1 MVKIQNVFMK
11 YLTIC
16 LIIFIDLSLFAQN
29 FKSNAVV
36 NTGKSENAYTIKN
49 YMLSGTLVDAE
60 QQRPLEY
67 ATIGIFQPGSEELVV
82 SDVTD
87 FDGNFSL
94 KIIEGTYDIRF
105 EYISYETK
113 TLKNVVVNSDK
124 DLGEI
129 ELKFK
134 SNELDEVTVVSET
147 TQLEVRL
154 DKKIY
159 TLGQDLTVAG
169 GTVTEALENVPSVSV
184 DIEGGIRLRGNEN
197 VRILING
204 KPSALAGFG
213 NTDVLQQLPADAIEK
228 VEVITSPSARYDAQ
242 GTAGIIN
249 IVLKREKT
257 LGFNGSVRLQ
267 SGTPLNNRAAANLN
281 WRTTKFNFFG
291 NIGYSHRKPPGNASF
306 ESNFID
312 NDLDRIIENRDYNRN
327 RKDFNFNIGA
337 TYFFDYNTSFTA
349 SYFGRTGED
358 QDLTNN
364 QTTVFDQDGFVNDR
378 HRLEREFEDE
388 ESYQVSL
395 NFNKKFDNDGHELD
409 TEFQYSED
417 SELATANITEEV
429 TAGENLFVPDE
440 FVRESEDQTEY
451 LLQTDYV
458 RPMGEAQ
465 FEAGFRINLENT
477 KEPFFRQFEEAEN
490 EVVID
495 TVLTNNFEFD
505 ENVYAAYAQYGNK
518 FGNFS
523 FLLGLRYEYTQ
534 LQGETTSEFDL
545 SVFEE
550 LLGEDVDLNFDNRFD
565 GLFPTLNLIY
575 ELGEDENLT
584 LGYNRRINR
593 PRGWYLNPTPSLS
606 SRTNIFQ
613 GNPSLRPAFA
623 NAFDLGYLKRW
634 GKKLTLT
641 ASVYY
646 QRETDAFERID
657 EQIGETTDGLGIV
670 RTIPIN
676 LSTNQRMGFE
686 VGTLYNPTKWLRLN
700 WSVNGFRFVT
710 DGFFNG
716 QDFGVENNSIT
727 SRFSAKVELPYKIQ
741 WQTNVNY
748 RGPFENAQTKTK
760 SITSVNLALSKDIFN
775 DNATV
780 SVNVRDLFNSRFRDQ
795 FTTGPNFTRES
806 QFQWRERQIT
816 ATFIY
821 RFNQNKK
828 RGGERDGDYGG
839 EGEY

>member
-1 MVKIQNVFMK
+1 MK
-11 YLTIC
+11 YITVC

-29 FKSNAVV
+29 IKFNG
-36 NTGKSENAYTIKN
+36 NGTRGESEKAYTIKS
-49 YMLSGTLVDAE
+49 YKLSGTLVDAE
-60 QQRPLEY
+60 QQKPLEY
-67 ATIGIFQPGSEELVV
+67 ATIGIFEPDSEELIV

-87 FDGNFSL
+87 FDGNFSM

-105 EYISYETK
+105 EYISYESK
-113 TLKNVVVNSDK
+113 TLENVVVNSNK
-124 DLGEI
+124 DLGKI
-129 ELKFK
+129 NLKFK
-134 SNELDEVTVVSET
+134 SNELGEVTVVSET

-184 DIEGGIRLRGNEN
+184 DIEGGISLRGNEN

-257 LGFNGSVRLQ
+257 LGFNGSLRLQ
-267 SGTPLNNRAAANLN
+267 TGTPLNNRAAANLN
-281 WRTTKFNFFG
+281 WRTSKFNFFG
-291 NIGYSHRKPPGNASF
+291 NIGYSHRKSPGNASF

-312 NDLDRIIENRDYNRN
+312 NDLDRIIENRDYSRN
-327 RKDFNFNIGA
+327 RKDFNYNIGA

-364 QTTVFDQDGFVNDR
+364 QTTVFDQEGFVNDR
-378 HRLEREFEDE
+378 QRLEREFEDE

-395 NFNKKFDNDGHELD
+395 NFNKKFDDDGHELD

-429 TAGENLFVPDE
+429 IDGNDLFIPDE
-440 FVRESEDQTEY
+440 FVREREDQTEY
-451 LLQTDYV
+451 LLQADYV

-465 FEAGFRINLENT
+465 FEAGFRVNLENT
-477 KEPFFRQFEEAEN
+477 KEPFFREFEEAEN

-518 FGNFS
+518 FGDFS

-534 LQGETTSEFDL
+534 LQGKTTSEYDL

-565 GLFPTLNLIY
+565 GIFPTLNLIY
-575 ELGEDENLT
+575 ELGEDENIT

-634 GKKLTLT
+634 DRKFTLT

-657 EQIGETTDGLGIV
+657 EQIGETSDGLGIV

-700 WSVNGFRFVT
+700 WSINGFRFIT

-716 QDFGVENNSIT
+716 QDFGVTNNSIT
-727 SRFSAKVELPYKIQ
+727 SRFSTKVDLPYKIQ
-741 WQTNVNY
+741 WQTNINY

-775 DNATV
+775 DNATI

-806 QFQWRERQIT
+806 EFQWRERQIT

-828 RGGERDGDYGG
+828 RGGERGGEYDGDGG
-839 EGEY
+839 Y

>member
-1 MVKIQNVFMK
+1 MKFLTTFLVVF
-11 YLTIC
+11 LC
-16 LIIFIDLSLFAQN
+16 FNLFAQN
-29 FKSNAVV
+29 NIANVEILDRSINQNNYEIKSYKIS
-36 NTGKSENAYTIKN
+36 GKLIDK
-49 YMLSGTLVDAE
+49 E
-60 QQRPLEY
+60 QNRPLEY
-67 ATIGIFQPGSEELVV
+67 ATIGIFEPGTTEVV
-82 SDVTD
+82 ESGVTD
-87 FDGNFSL
+87 FDGNFSI
-94 KIIEGTYDIRF
+94 KVIEGTYDIKF
-105 EYISYETK
+105 EYISYKSK
-113 TLKNVVVNSDK
+113 TLKNYVINSNK
-124 DLGEI
+124 DLGTVNLEF
-129 ELKFK
+129 ET
-134 SNELDEVTVVSET
+134 NELEEVTVVSET
-147 TQLEVRL
+147 TQLDVRL

-159 TLGQDLTVAG
+159 TLGKDLTVAG
-169 GTVTEALENVPSVSV
+169 GTVTEALENVPSVNV
-184 DIEGGIRLRGNEN
+184 DIEGGISLRGNEN

-267 SGTPLNNRAAANLN
+267 TGTPLNNRAAANMN
-281 WRTTKFNFFG
+281 FRTEKFNFFG
-291 NIGYSHRKPPGNASF
+291 NIGYSHRKPPGNAFF

-312 NDLDRIIENRDYNRN
+312 NELDRIIEDRDYSRN
-327 RKDFNFNIGA
+327 RKDFNYNIGA
-337 TYFFDYNTSFTA
+337 TYFLDYNTSFTA

-364 QTTVFDQDGFVNDR
+364 LTSVFDQDGFVNQR
-378 HRLEREFEDE
+378 QRLEREFEDE
-388 ESYQVSL
+388 SSYQVSL
-395 NFNKKFDNDGHELD
+395 NFNKKFDNEGHELD

-417 SELATANITEEV
+417 NEDAGAIITEDV
-429 TAGENLFVPDE
+429 IDGEDIFIPNERVLE
-440 FVRESEDQTEY
+440 TEDQTEY
-451 LLQTDYV
+451 LLQADYV
-458 RPMGEAQ
+458 RPIGDAQ
-465 FEAGFRINLENT
+465 FEAGFRINLENNVQ
-477 KEPFFRQFEEAEN
+477 PFFRELETEEGD
-490 EVVID
+490 VRID
-495 TVLTNNFEFD
+495 TLLTNDFEFD
-505 ENVYAAYAQYGNK
+505 ENVYAVYSQYGNK
-518 FGNFS
+518 FGKFS

-534 LQGETTSEFDL
+534 LKGRTTSDYDL
-545 SVFEE
+545 SAFEE
-550 LLGEDVDLNFDNRFD
+550 ILGDDVQLNFDNRFD

-575 ELGEDENLT
+575 ELKEDENIT

-641 ASVYY
+641 SSIYY

-657 EQIGETTDGLGIV
+657 EQIGETSDGLGIV

-686 VGTLYNPTKWLRLN
+686 VGALYNPYKWLRLN

-716 QDFGVENNSIT
+716 QDFGVENNTIT

-748 RGPFENAQTKTK
+748 RGPYENAQTKTK
-760 SITSVNLALSKDIFN
+760 SITSVNLAFSKDILK
-775 DNATV
+775 DNATI
-780 SVNVRDLFNSRFRDQ
+780 SLNVRDLFNSRFRDQ

-828 RGGERDGDYGG
+828 RGGERNDDGDG
-839 EGEY
+839 EGY

>member
-1 MVKIQNVFMK
+1 MKFLTTFLLVF
-11 YLTIC
+11 
-16 LIIFIDLSLFAQN
+16 LSFNLFAQN
-29 FKSNAVV
+29 NVAKVDILDKSINK
-36 NTGKSENAYTIKN
+36 NNYEIKSYKISGK
-49 YMLSGTLVDAE
+49 LVDKE
-60 QQRPLEY
+60 QNRPLEY
-67 ATIGIFQPGSEELVV
+67 ATIGIFEPGTTEVV
-82 SDVTD
+82 ESGVTD
-87 FDGNFSL
+87 FDGNFSI
-94 KIIEGTYDIRF
+94 KVIEGTYDIKF
-105 EYISYETK
+105 EYISYKSK
-113 TLKNVVVNSDK
+113 TLKNYVIDSNK
-124 DLGEI
+124 DLGTVSLEF
-129 ELKFK
+129 ET
-134 SNELDEVTVVSET
+134 NELEEVTVVSET
-147 TQLEVRL
+147 TQLDVRL

-159 TLGQDLTVAG
+159 TLGKDLTVAG

-184 DIEGGIRLRGNEN
+184 DIEGGISLRGNEN

-267 SGTPLNNRAAANLN
+267 TGTPLNNRAAANLN
-281 WRTTKFNFFG
+281 FRTDKFNFFG
-291 NIGYSHRKPPGNASF
+291 NIGYSQRKPPGNASS
-306 ESNFID
+306 ESVFPEID
-312 NDLDRIIENRDYNRN
+312 TLRQFDRVSEERDYNRN
-327 RKDFNFNIGA
+327 RKDFNYNIGA
-337 TYFFDYNTSFTA
+337 TYFLDYNTSFTA
-349 SYFGRTGED
+349 SFFGRTGED
-358 QDLTNN
+358 DDLTNN
-364 QTTVFDQDGFVNDR
+364 FSSRFNEGEFINQTLRQ
-378 HRLEREFEDE
+378 EREIEDE
-388 ESYQVSL
+388 ESYQLSL

-417 SELATANITEEV
+417 SEFAPTFITEDVIE
-429 TAGENLFVPDE
+429 GEDQFIPDE
-440 FVRESEDQTEY
+440 SVVESEDQTEY
-451 LLQTDYV
+451 LLQADYV
-458 RPMGEAQ
+458 RPMGDAQ

-477 KEPFFRQFEEAEN
+477 VEPFFRQFETEEN
-490 EVVID
+490 EVQID
-495 TVLTNNFEFD
+495 TVLTNNFEFN
-505 ENVYAAYAQYGNK
+505 ENVYAAYAQYGDK
-518 FGNFS
+518 FGDFS

-534 LQGETTSEFDL
+534 LEGITTSEYDL
-545 SVFEE
+545 SVFEN
-550 LLGEDVDLNFDNRFD
+550 LLGEDVQLNFDNRFD
-565 GLFPTLNLIY
+565 GIFPTLNLIY
-575 ELGEDENLT
+575 ELGEEENVT

-634 GKKLTLT
+634 DEELTLT

-657 EQIGETTDGLGIV
+657 EETGQITADGLVVI

-686 VGTLYNPTKWLRLN
+686 VGALYNPYKWLRLN

-710 DGFFNG
+710 EGFFNG

-760 SITSVNLALSKDIFN
+760 SITSVNLAFSKDILK
-775 DNATV
+775 DNATI
-780 SVNVRDLFNSRFRDQ
+780 SLNVRDLFNSRFRDQ
-795 FTTGPNFTRES
+795 FTNGPNFTRES

-828 RGGERDGDYGG
+828 RGGERSGDGDG
-839 EGEY
+839 EGY

>member
-1 MVKIQNVFMK
+1 MK
-11 YLTIC
+11 YLTGC
-16 LIIFIDLSLFAQN
+16 LLIFLNINLIAQN
-29 FKSNAVV
+29 YKSKADILNK
-36 NTGKSENAYTIKN
+36 NEINNSFELDKYKITGRLI
-49 YMLSGTLVDAE
+49 DQE
-60 QQRPLEY
+60 QKQPLEY
-67 ATIGIFQPGSEELVV
+67 ATVGIFKPGTETLVK
-82 SDVTD
+82 STVTD
-87 FDGNFSL
+87 FDGKFSV
-94 KIIEGTYDIRF
+94 KIIEGIYDIRF

-113 TLKNVVVNSDK
+113 TFKKIKVNADK

-129 ELKFK
+129 SLKFK
-134 SNELDEVTVVSET
+134 ASELDEVNVVSET
-147 TQLEVRL
+147 TKLDVRL

-159 TLGQDLTVAG
+159 TLGKDLTVAG

-184 DIEGGIRLRGNEN
+184 DIEGGISLRGNEN

-249 IVLKREKT
+249 IVLKRDKT

-267 SGTPLNNRAAANLN
+267 TGTPLNNRAAANLN
-281 WRTTKFNFFG
+281 WRTEQFNFFG

-306 ESNFID
+306 ESNFSND
-312 NDLDRIIENRDYNRN
+312 NPDREFDRVIEDRSYNRN

-337 TYFFDYNTSFTA
+337 TYFFDYNTSITA

-358 QDLTNN
+358 DDLTNN
-364 QTTVFDQDGFVNDR
+364 FTSTFNEGEFINE
-378 HRLEREFEDE
+378 RLRQEREIEDE

-417 SELATANITEEV
+417 SEYAPTIITEDV
-429 TAGENLFVPDE
+429 INGEDQFIPDE
-440 FVRESEDQTEY
+440 SVIEREDQTEY
-451 LLQTDYV
+451 LLQADYV
-458 RPMGEAQ
+458 RPMGESQ
-465 FEAGFRINLENT
+465 FEAGFRINLENN
-477 KEPFFRQFEEAEN
+477 KEPFFREFETEEN
-490 EVVID
+490 EVQVD
-495 TVLTNNFEFD
+495 TVLTNDFEFD
-505 ENVYAAYAQYGNK
+505 ENVYAVYAQYGDK
-518 FGNFS
+518 FGDFS

-534 LQGETTSEFDL
+534 LQGKTTSDFDL

-550 LLGEDVDLNFDNRFD
+550 LLGEDVDLNFDNKFD

-575 ELGEDENLT
+575 ELGEDENFT

-623 NAFDLGYLKRW
+623 NAVDLGYLKRW
-634 GKKLTLT
+634 DEKFTLT
-641 ASVYY
+641 TSVYY

-657 EQIGETTDGLGIV
+657 EEVGTTADGLVII
-670 RTIPIN
+670 RSIPIN

-686 VGTLYNPTKWLRLN
+686 VGALYNPTEWLNIN
-700 WSVNGFRFVT
+700 WSVNGFRFET

-716 QDFGVENNSIT
+716 QDFGVTNNSIT

-748 RGPFENAQTKTK
+748 QGPFENAQTKTK
-760 SITSVNLALSKDIFN
+760 SITSVNLALSKDILN
-775 DNATV
+775 DNATI
-780 SVNVRDLFNSRFRDQ
+780 SVNVRDLFNSRVRDRI
-795 FTTGPNFTRES
+795 TTAPTFTRDS
-806 QFQWRERQIT
+806 SFQWRERQIS

-821 RFNQNKK
+821 RFNQNKE
-828 RGGERDGDYGG
+828 RNEGQRDGDYGG
-839 EGEY
+839 DGGY

>member
-1 MVKIQNVFMK
+1 MKFLTTFLLVF
-11 YLTIC
+11 IC
-16 LIIFIDLSLFAQN
+16 FNSFAQN
-29 FKSNAVV
+29 NATKIDVLDKSISKN
-36 NTGKSENAYTIKN
+36 NYEIKSYKISGK
-49 YMLSGTLVDAE
+49 LVDKE
-60 QQRPLEY
+60 QNRPLEY
-67 ATIGIFQPGSEELVV
+67 ATIGIFEPGTTDVV
-82 SDVTD
+82 ESGVTD
-87 FDGNFSL
+87 FDGNFSI
-94 KIIEGTYDIRF
+94 KVIEGTYDIKF
-105 EYISYETK
+105 EYISYKSK
-113 TLKNVVVNSDK
+113 TLKNYIINSNK
-124 DLGEI
+124 DLGTVNLEF
-129 ELKFK
+129 ET
-134 SNELDEVTVVSET
+134 NELEEVTVVSET
-147 TQLEVRL
+147 TQLDVRL

-159 TLGQDLTVAG
+159 TLGKDLTVAG

-184 DIEGGIRLRGNEN
+184 DIEGGISLRGNEN

-257 LGFNGSVRLQ
+257 LGFNGSLRLQ
-267 SGTPLNNRAAANLN
+267 TGTPLNNRAAANMN
-281 WRTTKFNFFG
+281 FRTEKFNFFG
-291 NIGYSHRKPPGNASF
+291 NIGYSQRKPPGNASF
-306 ESNFID
+306 ESNFIG
-312 NDLDRIIENRDYNRN
+312 NELDRIVEDRDYSRN
-327 RKDFNFNIGA
+327 RKDFNYNIGA
-337 TYFFDYNTSFTA
+337 TYFLDYNTSFTA

-364 QTTVFDQDGFVNDR
+364 LTSVFDQDGFVNQR
-378 HRLEREFEDE
+378 QRLENEFEDE
-388 ESYQVSL
+388 SSYQVSL
-395 NFNKKFDNDGHELD
+395 NFNKKFDNEGHELD

-417 SELATANITEEV
+417 IEDAGAIITEEV
-429 TAGENLFVPDE
+429 IDGEDIFIPDE
-440 FVRESEDQTEY
+440 RVLESEDQTEY
-451 LLQTDYV
+451 LLQADYV
-458 RPMGEAQ
+458 RPMGDAQ
-465 FEAGFRINLENT
+465 FEAGFRINLENNVQ
-477 KEPFFRQFEEAEN
+477 PFFRELEVEEN
-490 EVVID
+490 NVQID
-495 TVLTNNFEFD
+495 TLLTNDFEFD
-505 ENVYAAYAQYGNK
+505 ENVYAVYSQYGNK
-518 FGNFS
+518 FGDFS

-534 LQGETTSEFDL
+534 LKGRTTSEYDL
-545 SVFEE
+545 SAFEE

-565 GLFPTLNLIY
+565 GLFPTVNLIY
-575 ELGEDENLT
+575 ELKEDENIT

-593 PRGWYLNPTPSLS
+593 PRGWFLNPTPSLS

-634 GKKLTLT
+634 EEKFTFT
-641 ASVYY
+641 ASIYY
-646 QRETDAFERID
+646 QRETNAFERID

-686 VGTLYNPTKWLRLN
+686 VGALYNPYKWLRLN

-710 DGFFNG
+710 EGFFNG

-760 SITSVNLALSKDIFN
+760 SITSVNLAFSKDILN
-775 DNATV
+775 DNATI
-780 SVNVRDLFNSRFRDQ
+780 SLNVRDLFNSRFRDQ

-806 QFQWRERQIT
+806 QFQWRERQVT

-828 RGGERDGDYGG
+828 RGGERNDIGDG
-839 EGEY
+839 EGY

>member
-1 MVKIQNVFMK
+1 MSFSLIAQDNKIESDNIKENSNISNIKDNKTINTQNSYNLNSYELK
-11 YLTIC
+11 NYKL
-16 LIIFIDLSLFAQN
+16 
-29 FKSNAVV
+29 
-36 NTGKSENAYTIKN
+36 TGKLIDE
-49 YMLSGTLVDAE
+49 E
-60 QQRPLEY
+60 QKRPLEY
-67 ATIGIFQPGSEELVV
+67 ATIGVFEPGTDVV
-82 SDVTD
+82 VETGVTD
-87 FDGNFSL
+87 FDGNFTI
-94 KIIEGTYDIRF
+94 KILEGTYDIKF
-105 EYISYETK
+105 EYISYESK
-113 TLKNVVVNSDK
+113 TLKDYKIDSNK
-124 DLGEI
+124 DLGPI
-129 ELKFK
+129 SLKFK

-147 TQLEVRL
+147 TQLDVRL

-159 TLGQDLTVAG
+159 TLGKDLTVAG

-184 DIEGGIRLRGNEN
+184 DIEGGISLRGNEN

-249 IVLKREKT
+249 IVLKRDKT

-267 SGTPLNNRAAANLN
+267 TGTPLNNRAAANLN
-281 WRTTKFNFFG
+281 WRTEKFNFFG

-312 NDLDRIIENRDYNRN
+312 NDIVRIIEDRDYSRN
-327 RKDFNFNIGA
+327 RQDFNFNIGA
-337 TYFFDYNTSFTA
+337 TYFIDYNTSFTA

-364 QTTVFDQDGFVNDR
+364 LTTVFDQNGFVNER
-378 HRLEREFEDE
+378 QRLESEFEDE
-388 ESYQVSL
+388 DSYQVAL
-395 NFNKKFDNDGHELD
+395 NFNKKFDNEGHELD

-417 SELATANITEEV
+417 NEVAGALITEEV
-429 TAGENLFVPDE
+429 TDGEDLFIPDE
-440 FVRESEDQTEY
+440 FVREREEQTEY
-451 LLQTDYV
+451 LLQADYV

-465 FEAGFRINLENT
+465 FEAGFRINLENS
-477 KEPFFRQFEEAEN
+477 KEPFFREFEQAEN
-490 EVVID
+490 QVVID

-505 ENVYAAYAQYGNK
+505 ENVYAVYAQYGNK
-518 FGNFS
+518 FGDFS
-523 FLLGLRYEYTQ
+523 FLLGMRYEYTQ
-534 LQGETTSEFDL
+534 LKGQTTSEYDL

-565 GLFPTLNLIY
+565 GLFPTVNLIY

-593 PRGWYLNPTPSLS
+593 PRGWFLNPTPSLS

-634 GKKLTLT
+634 GEKLTLT

-676 LSTNQRMGFE
+676 LSTNQRTGFE
-686 VGTLYNPTKWLRLN
+686 VGALYKPIKWLDLN

-727 SRFSAKVELPYKIQ
+727 SRFSAKVTLPYKIQ
-741 WQTNVNY
+741 WQTNLNY

-760 SITSVNLALSKDIFN
+760 SITSLNLALSKDILN

-780 SVNVRDLFNSRFRDQ
+780 SLNVRDLFNSRFRDQ

-828 RGGERDGDYGG
+828 RGGERNDDGDDGG
-839 EGEY
+839 Y

>member
-1 MVKIQNVFMK
+1 VFN
-11 YLTIC
+11 IN
-16 LIIFIDLSLFAQN
+16 AQN
-29 FKSNAVV
+29 SITNEKILNKTENLLEFELKSYKI
-36 NTGKSENAYTIKN
+36 TGN
-49 YMLSGTLVDAE
+49 LVDVE
-60 QQRPLEY
+60 QKRPLEY
-67 ATIGIFQPGSEELVV
+67 ATIGVFEPGTDEVV
-82 SDVTD
+82 ESGVTD
-87 FDGNFSL
+87 FDGNFTI
-94 KIIEGTYDIRF
+94 KVVEGTYDIRF

-113 TLKNVVVNSDK
+113 TLKNIKIDANK
-124 DLGEI
+124 DLGTI
-129 ELKFK
+129 GLNFK
-134 SNELDEVTVVSET
+134 SNELEEVTVVSET
-147 TQLEVRL
+147 TQLDVRL
-154 DKKIY
+154 DKKVY
-159 TLGQDLTVAG
+159 TLGKDLTVAG
-169 GTVTEALENVPSVSV
+169 GTVTEALENVPSVTV
-184 DIEGGIRLRGNEN
+184 DIEGGISLRGNEN

-267 SGTPLNNRAAANLN
+267 TGTPLNNRAAANLN
-281 WRTTKFNFFG
+281 WRTERFNFFG
-291 NIGYSHRKPPGNASF
+291 NIGYSQRKPPGNANF
-306 ESNFID
+306 ESFFTDD
-312 NDLDRIIENRDYNRN
+312 NPDRQFDRVLEDREYNRN
-327 RKDFNFNIGA
+327 RQDFNFNIGA
-337 TYFFDYNTSFTA
+337 TYFLDYNTSFTL

-358 QDLTNN
+358 DDLTNSFARRFN
-364 QTTVFDQDGFVNDR
+364 EGEFINETLRQ
-378 HRLEREFEDE
+378 EREIEDE
-388 ESYQVSL
+388 DSYQVSL

-417 SELATANITEEV
+417 NEFAPTFITENV
-429 TAGENLFVPDE
+429 TDGEDQFIPNESVIE
-440 FVRESEDQTEY
+440 RENQTEY
-451 LLQTDYV
+451 LLQADYV
-458 RPMGEAQ
+458 RPMGDAQ
-465 FEAGFRINLENT
+465 FEAGFRINLENN
-477 KEPFFRQFEEAEN
+477 KQPFFREFQEDN
-490 EVVID
+490 NTTVID

-505 ENVYAAYAQYGNK
+505 QNVYAAYAQYGNK
-518 FGNFS
+518 FGDFS

-534 LQGETTSEFDL
+534 LEGQTTSEYDL
-545 SVFEE
+545 SVFEDI
-550 LLGEDVDLNFDNRFD
+550 LGEDVQLNFDNRFD

-575 ELGEDENLT
+575 ELGEEENIT

-593 PRGWYLNPTPSLS
+593 PRGWFLNPTPSLS

-641 ASVYY
+641 TSLYY

-657 EQIGETTDGLGIV
+657 EETGQITADGLVVI

-676 LSTNQRMGFE
+676 LSTNQRFGFE
-686 VGTLYNPTKWLRLN
+686 VGALYNPVDWLRLN
-700 WSVNGFRFVT
+700 WSINGFRFVT

-741 WQTNVNY
+741 WQTNLNY
-748 RGPFENAQTKTK
+748 RGPFQNAQTKTK
-760 SITSVNLALSKDIFN
+760 SITSVNLALSKDILN
-775 DNATV
+775 DNATI
-780 SVNVRDLFNSRFRDQ
+780 SLNVRDLFNSRFRDQ
-795 FTTGPNFTRES
+795 FTIGPNFTRES
-806 QFQWRERQIT
+806 QFQWRERQVT

-828 RGGERDGDYGG
+828 RGGEREADNDGEAGY
-839 EGEY
+839 